1 MKVGITGHRGFIGGH
16 IYNRLRIEQHEV
28 IPYEQ
33 NIQSWGKFE
42 DKYPFDEFRHCDL
55 IINLAGKNKGTDK
68 EIISTNVFGT
78 ANLLQWCYSHN
89 KKIILAGTDYK
100 NPGVYKHGRDTI
112 KALAKCYEYSNN
124 AFGSCILNMPKII
137 GPGCKP
143 RYNSFV
149 TTLVYLAAEGVLP
162 QYLFEI
168 KNRDEEVEL
177 LHVDDVCD
185 TVVDLINHPFFGYT
199 EYEFNKLDGKFTIT
213 LGDIADILL
222 DKNTT
227 HPKAE
232 MFLELREWY
241 KKDKENAKNK

>member
-1 MKVGITGHRGFIGGH
+1 MKIGITGHRGFIGGH
-16 IYNRLRIEQHEV
+16 IYSTLRMEQHEI
-28 IPYEQ
+28 IPYEE
-33 NIQSWGKFE
+33 NIESWGSFRSKLSPFE
-42 DKYPFDEFRHCDL
+42 EFRDCDL

-78 ANLLQWCYSHN
+78 SNLLQWCYSNN
-89 KKIILAGTDYK
+89 KKVILAGTDYK
-100 NPGVYKHGRDTI
+100 HPGAYKHSRDTI
-112 KALAKCYEYSNN
+112 KALCKSYEYINGFS
-124 AFGSCILNMPKII
+124 SCILNMPKII

-185 TVVDLINHPFFGYT
+185 TIVDLINHPFSGYT
-199 EYEFNKLDGKFTIT
+199 EYEFNKLDGKFSIK

-222 DKNTT
+222 NKNTT
-227 HPKAE
+227 HPKTE
-232 MFLELREWY
+232 MFLDLKEWY
-241 KKDKENAKNK
+241 KGYEKCQK